1 MNINLIAAANPQW
14 ANVEGSAIILDCEF
28 SHLPGEILPF
38 RATPTDTEAHGR
50 DVFARAVAGE
60 FGPIAEYVAP
70 PPVVPSVVSMRQA
83 RLALLE
89 AGLLTQVSAA
99 VQASGEAAII
109 EWEYA
114 QELRRAHPLTQ
125 QLSDALGITEQQ
137 LDTLFTRAAQL

>member
-1 MNINLIAAANPQW
+1 
-14 ANVEGSAIILDCEF
+14 
-28 SHLPGEILPF
+28 
-38 RATPTDTEAHGR
+38 
-50 DVFARAVAGE
+50 
-60 FGPIAEYVAP
+60 
-70 PPVVPSVVSMRQA
+70 MRQA